1 MKHDVIMR
9 SMNWAPANRWRRTP
23 RERTDVTMM
32 TQPGDHLCQRVRK
45 GLRAGEF
52 QLAFQGVYHAG
63 TGALSSAEALIRW
76 MHPKNGMLL
85 PSAFIGT
92 IADPVVASEMTHFV
106 IDSTCSQLGSWQREG
121 HSMFPIA
128 VNVPPSLVA
137 KASFAQRLE
146 HCARSH
152 GVVPGL
158 LQVEL
163 SEAEDATK
171 ILASKG
177 LMDELRE
184 IGVRIAIDDF
194 GTGYSSLAMLSALDV
209 DVVKLAKELL
219 VPVPD
224 NPRACEV
231 ASAIL
236 NLLEKLAMTVVV
248 EGVETAAQAQW
259 LARWPNVLAQGFYYA
274 RPIFGLSNIPECKRA
289 PVKHLQLVG

>member
-1 MKHDVIMR
+1 MESSATHGLGAGQPV
-9 SMNWAPANRWRRTP
+9 APHT
-23 RERTDVTMM
+23 RERTDATMM
-32 TQPGDHLCQRVRK
+32 TQPGDDLCQRVRK

-52 QLAFQGVYHAG
+52 QLAFQGVYHAR

-76 MHPKNGMLL
+76 MHPQYGMLL
-85 PSAFIGT
+85 PAAFISA
-92 IADPVVASEMTHFV
+92 IADPDVASDMTQFV
-106 IDSTCSQLGSWQREG
+106 IDSTCSHLASWQREG
-121 HSMFPIA
+121 NPMFPIA
-128 VNVPPSLVA
+128 VNVPPSVVA
-137 KASFAQRLE
+137 EASFAWRLE
-146 HCARSH
+146 HSARSH

-158 LQVEL
+158 FQVEL

-177 LMDELRE
+177 LMGALRE

-219 VPVPD
+219 ATVSD

-231 ASAIL
+231 VSAIL
-236 NLLEKLAMTVVV
+236 NLLEKLAVTVVV

-274 RPIFGLSNIPECKRA
+274 RPMFGLSNIPGCKHA

>member
-1 MKHDVIMR
+1 
-9 SMNWAPANRWRRTP
+9 
-23 RERTDVTMM
+23 MM
-32 TQPGDHLCQRVRK
+32 TQPDDHLCQRVRK

-76 MHPKNGMLL
+76 MHPQYGMLL
-85 PSAFIGT
+85 PGAFISA
-92 IADPVVASEMTHFV
+92 IVDPGVASDMTHFV
-106 IDSTCSQLGSWQREG
+106 IDSTCSHLRSWQREG
-121 HSMFPIA
+121 HPMFPIA
-128 VNVPPSLVA
+128 VNVPPSVVA
-137 KASFAQRLE
+137 EASFAQRLE
-146 HCARSH
+146 QSARSH
-152 GVVPGL
+152 GVAPGL
-158 LQVEL
+158 FQVEL

-177 LMDELRE
+177 LMGALRE

-209 DVVKLAKELL
+209 DVVKLAKEML

-224 NPRACEV
+224 TPRACEV
-231 ASAIL
+231 VSAIL
-236 NLLEKLAMTVVV
+236 NLLEKLAVTVVV

-274 RPIFGLSNIPECKRA
+274 RPMFGMSNIPGCKRA
-289 PVKHLQLVG
+289 PVRHLQLVG